1 YLFQRYDHTS
11 QLRMSKQEVKEEMRN
26 TEGDPQVR
34 AQMARMRRSLLARA
48 VQAVPEA
55 DVLLMNPTHY
65 AVALKYDPAT
75 SAAPVVIA
83 KGQDLVALRMR
94 EVAEEH
100 RVPVVT
106 NPPLT
111 RSIHR
116 AVAVGREIT
125 PELYE
130 AVAEVLAFVYRLRT
144 NRVTGRA

>member
-1 YLFQRYDHTS
+1 
-11 QLRMSKQEVKEEMRN
+11 
-26 TEGDPQVR
+26 
-34 AQMARMRRSLLARA
+34 MRRSLLARA

-65 AVALKYDPAT
+65 AVALKYDPT
-75 SAAPVVIA
+75 SNAAPVVIA
-83 KGQDLVALRMR
+83 KGQDLIALRMR

-100 RVPVVT
+100 RVPVIT

-111 RSIHR
+111 RAIHR